1 MQAWTQERNAGHRI
15 VRRSVYPTNNKGRE
29 TSFAFRSRC
38 HLWCTVTGYSVNLHF
53 PDNDVTLAS
62 DNCVSVRRYVLPRLR
77 FMTVRSEGSR
87 NYVQGRDD
95 VLHQCRNYYTPRTS
109 LRLSSISLTLSE
121 ERERERE
128 RERICAYDWG
138 GFGFWLLGDDA
149 TPLTYRFHVLRA
161 ISSVIQAQWYTII
174 GILYP
179 AYTFPYVKC
188 PMWNVSLLWMLN
200 EDRYWVQQMASSGQN
215 SSSDNDLPSL
225 PYLNPQLSLSVEHTR
240 GRAKPFRNS
249 LYFHKYLQPLQ
260 GILGTS
266 DPLCHL
272 MKFFCKIKRQ

>member
-1 MQAWTQERNAGHRI
+1 MYYRVSDSWRWG
-15 VRRSVYPTNNKGRE
+15 VKGRE
-29 TSFAFRSRC
+29 IMSREGTMC
-38 HLWCTVTGYSVNLHF
+38 YTNAGTIIHPVHPCVCPLF
-53 PDNDVTLAS
+53 PL
-62 DNCVSVRRYVLPRLR
+62 
-77 FMTVRSEGSR
+77 
-87 NYVQGRDD
+87 
-95 VLHQCRNYYTPRTS
+95 
-109 LRLSSISLTLSE
+109 LSPK
-121 ERERERE
+121 RERERE